1 MEKKRERRKEHAHIS
16 SLYTCTNSRGFY
28 TTGIRLFVECSM
40 FYRVHFVGHLV
51 KQMCPVV
58 LADVLRKPL
67 HGNEGLGVVV
77 DARDVGEVPCGKMTE
92 KKSHE
97 NAREFIARVSNF
109 FYG

>member
-16 SLYTCTNSRGFY
+16 SLYTCTRSRGFY
-28 TTGIRLFVECSM
+28 TIEIRLFVECST
-40 FYRVHFVGHLV
+40 FYQVHVRHSI
-51 KQMCPVV
+51 KQMCPVI

-67 HGNEGLGVVV
+67 HRNEGVGVVV

>member
-1 MEKKRERRKEHAHIS
+1 
-16 SLYTCTNSRGFY
+16 
-28 TTGIRLFVECSM
+28 M

-77 DARDVGEVPCGKMTE
+77 DARDVGEVPCARTTT

-97 NAREFIARVSNF
+97 NAPEFIVCLIFLWLIFNF
-109 FYG
+109 YKSISRDGSIPNPTNR